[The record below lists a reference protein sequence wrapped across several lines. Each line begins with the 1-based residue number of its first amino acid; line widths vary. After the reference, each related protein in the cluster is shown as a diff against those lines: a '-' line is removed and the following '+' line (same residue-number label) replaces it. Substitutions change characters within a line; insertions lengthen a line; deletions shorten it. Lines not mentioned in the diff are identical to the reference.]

1 MTGVQTCALPISTAE
16 NEEELT
22 SITPEADVYGW
33 ALAQKVDENGNVT
46 IVDLRTGR
54 QVKLEGITAADR
66 CYLKLNGARTRLLWV
81 DRVGSSLNRL
91 GVIDLESGEFKAFA
105 RENMELQYD
114 EDVFW
119 LDDDR
124 VVTRMDLHT
133 GDHQGPSTLNE
144 YYLCIYEF

>member
-1 MTGVQTCALPISTAE
+1 MLFRS
-16 NEEELT
+16 
-22 SITPEADVYGW
+22 
-33 ALAQKVDENGNVT
+33 
-46 IVDLRTGR
+46 
-54 QVKLEGITAADR
+54 
-66 CYLKLNGARTRLLWV
+66 